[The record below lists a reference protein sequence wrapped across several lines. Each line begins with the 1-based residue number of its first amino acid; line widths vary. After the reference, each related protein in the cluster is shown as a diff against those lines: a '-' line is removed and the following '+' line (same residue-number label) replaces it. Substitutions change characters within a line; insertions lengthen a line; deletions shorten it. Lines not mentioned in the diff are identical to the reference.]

1 MGLEAYR
8 LGVQFQDNL
17 SIGYLRKTLET
28 LGAKTV
34 NIEYNGEIQMEIIS
48 NKGIIEFLLSKI
60 VDREKVLEKITGK
73 KFFYTFSSKKNI
85 GKTVLSIRFA
95 KINPV
100 EIIDE
105 LIELIK
111 GLNMHLEIKF
121 VWDIESNC
129 EVNQFSSKELK
140 KRYIVAQKEFNKWFN
155 LQCRPIRCSEVFKDI
170 NNSTNN

>member
-8 LGVQFQDNL
+8 LGVQFQNNL
-17 SIGYLRKTLET
+17 SIGYLGEILKT

-34 NIEYNGEIQMEIIS
+34 NIEYNDEIQMEIIS

-60 VDREKVLEKITGK
+60 VDREKVFEKITGR

-85 GKTVLSIRFA
+85 GKTVLNIRIA

-100 EIIDE
+100 EVIDE
-105 LIELIK
+105 LIEIIK
-111 GLNMHLEIKF
+111 ELNIRLEIKS

-129 EVNQFSSKELK
+129 EVNQFSYKELK
-140 KRYIVAQKEFNKWFN
+140 KRYTVAQKDFNKWFN
-155 LQCRPIRCSEVFKDI
+155 LQCKPIRCSEVFKDI
-170 NNSTNN
+170 NNFTNN